1 MSSLYLDRRNLALK
15 LEGRTLTIYAD
26 GVHQT
31 TVPLHM
37 LERVVFYSA
46 VQIESSLL
54 ARLADAGISV
64 IALGG
69 RNAGKVAIVQGAA
82 HNDGARRIGQ
92 YRRYADPDWRRQW
105 SRQLVLGKLKGQ
117 ARLLHR
123 AIFWAAGKESEL
135 KKWFCDNPVADC
147 AFYPNSRQVVVVN
160 NSDEAQETRLFDGTG
175 RSRRVALKP
184 YQSRWLRV

>member
-54 ARLADAGISV
+54 LLRHIFSL
-64 IALGG
+64 
-69 RNAGKVAIVQGAA
+69 
-82 HNDGARRIGQ
+82 GARHSSCCF
-92 YRRYADPDWRRQW
+92 A
-105 SRQLVLGKLKGQ
+105 
-117 ARLLHR
+117 
-123 AIFWAAGKESEL
+123 
-135 KKWFCDNPVADC
+135 
-147 AFYPNSRQVVVVN
+147 
-160 NSDEAQETRLFDGTG
+160 
-175 RSRRVALKP
+175 
-184 YQSRWLRV
+184 